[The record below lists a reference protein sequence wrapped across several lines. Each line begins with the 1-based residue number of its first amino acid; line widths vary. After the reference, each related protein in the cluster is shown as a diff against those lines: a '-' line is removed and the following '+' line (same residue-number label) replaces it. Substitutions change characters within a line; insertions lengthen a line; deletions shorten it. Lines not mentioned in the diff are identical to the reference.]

1 MITEERK
8 EVYLKDKIVNILLT
22 DKETRCYTEAIIAAS
37 LNIPIEVVK
46 DNLELMS
53 PRINENIHNQYSM
66 VDALYENN
74 TSIINIEVNYR
85 NTLDGRKRGVK
96 YVCNLILRQIRI
108 NDKKLK
114 LKPVYQININNYDI
128 FNAGKFIYKSYLM
141 EEELHEKRDNSIS
154 IIDIN
159 MAILSKMN
167 YTDIKKGNKESLEWL
182 LYALVCK
189 NNRELDELY
198 IGDEVMEKVRNKI
211 LDLTEEE
218 WKDFYY
224 NPDEELEAIKEE
236 ARKEGLEEG
245 RKQGHNEG
253 IEEGILEGKRRNTL
267 EIAKSMLNKNM
278 SIEDISD
285 ITGLT
290 LEEVNELKNN

>member
-8 EVYLKDKIVNILLT
+8 GYLKDKIVNILLT
-22 DKETRCYTEAIIAAS
+22 SKETRCYTEAIISKA
-37 LNIPIEVVK
+37 LDIPLEIVK

-53 PRINENIHNQYSM
+53 PRISENINNQYSM

-85 NTLDGRKRGVK
+85 NTISGRNRNVK
-96 YVCNLILRQIRI
+96 YVCNLLLNQMKI
-108 NDKKLK
+108 NDKKIK

-128 FNAGKFIYKSYLM
+128 FKAGKFIYKSYLM
-141 EEELHEKRDNSIS
+141 EESIYQKRDNSIC
-154 IIDIN
+154 IVDIN

-167 YTDIKKGNKESLEWL
+167 YTDIMKGKRDSLEFL
-182 LYALVCK
+182 LYALVVK
-189 NNRELDELY
+189 NNKELDELY
-198 IGDEVMEKVRNKI
+198 KGDGIMEKVRNKI

-224 NPDEELEAIKEE
+224 NPEDELEEIRIESKKEE
-236 ARKEGLEEG
+236 K
-245 RKQGHNEG
+245 
-253 IEEGILEGKRRNTL
+253 I
-267 EIAKSMLNKNM
+267 EIAKNMLNKNM
-278 SIEDISD
+278 TINDISE

-290 LEEVNELKNN
+290 LEEIKELK